1 MPDLKRPQRPTIKD
15 VARLAGLSLG
25 TTSRA
30 LNGRSGVS
38 AESAGRVSEAAREL
52 GFQIDAR
59 ARSLRSDRSLS
70 IGVLLSDIRNPFFAE
85 IARAVES
92 VTLREGYVTL
102 LANADESVTQQDTYL
117 RGMVSQRVDGLVV
130 APQGDGSGSLRS
142 IVESGLPV
150 VFVDRTI
157 EGLAVPS
164 VVSDAEPGLRA
175 ALEHLGDLGHTRVGF
190 IGGPMETS
198 TGRDRRAIFVAE
210 TARLGLDD
218 DPDLIVDG
226 DFQFSSGG
234 AGATYLMGLPC
245 PPTALVTADNLM
257 GFGALLALQE
267 MGIRIGVDV
276 GLISFDDLPWAPLL
290 SPPLT
295 VISQDVEALGRIS
308 AELLLEAIRGGHPE
322 SVVVP
327 TELVVR
333 ESSEAVGTRREDQR
347 LTRSAHE

>member
-1 MPDLKRPQRPTIKD
+1 VPEAKRPQRPTIKD

-30 LNGRSGVS
+30 LNAKKGVS
-38 AESAGRVSEAAREL
+38 EESARRVSEAAREL

-85 IARAVES
+85 IARAIERVA
-92 VTLREGYVTL
+92 LREGYVTL
-102 LANADESVTQQDTYL
+102 LANADESVTQQDTNL

-142 IVESGLPV
+142 IVESRLPV

-175 ALEHLGDLGHTRVGF
+175 ALEHLAELGHARVGF

-198 TGRDRRAIFVAE
+198 TGRDRRAIFLAE
-210 TARLGLDD
+210 TARIGLDD
-218 DPDLIVDG
+218 DPGLIVDG
-226 DFQFSSGG
+226 DFQFGSGG
-234 AGATYLMGLPC
+234 AGATYLMGLSS

-257 GFGALLALQE
+257 GIGALRALQE
-267 MGIRIGVDV
+267 MGVRIGVDV
-276 GLISFDDLPWAPLL
+276 GLIAFDDLPWAELL
-290 SPPLT
+290 SPSLT

-308 AELLLEAIRGGHPE
+308 AELLLEAIHGGHPK

-327 TELVVR
+327 TQLVIR
-333 ESSEAVGTRREDQR
+333 ESSEAFGARRQGQR
-347 LTRSAHE
+347 QTKERS